1 MKQRMCRHQPHEHVL
16 TDILRFFAVGKVEV
30 ADAEHIGGVLIIEP
44 GKVRGVIP
52 HIWYRLIR
60 IIQPLCGGG

>member
-1 MKQRMCRHQPHEHVL
+1 MTKE
-16 TDILRFFAVGKVEV
+16 TTGADFKS
-30 ADAEHIGGVLIIEP
+30 DAEHIGGVLIIEP